1 MISPHLDVFAVI
13 IFLGVIQAIF
23 LALQYLLGQ
32 PRLEPSNRFL
42 AFNLIANAATLLE
55 IFLCYS
61 GYIIYAL
68 HYYDTSEPFNFV
80 YAPLLWLYLKTYLE
94 QQPPK
99 KWYLHFIPFGLYVL
113 YFGFFLIQSAT
124 YKYNAF
130 LYAYHPQLPTLHSTT
145 IWTTDPLG
153 IKAHINF
160 VSILF
165 NGVYYY
171 FIIRFIRQ
179 YSKQHQFSFFK
190 ALPNKRLR
198 WVRAFLLLSALGYI
212 HWVYRTFFVIRDLQD
227 YTSAS
232 LSALVIYYV
241 GFMMIQHPDIFR
253 KRAQKQSTKYAKSSL
268 SKEEKEAILEQLT
281 QLMQTEKLY
290 RDNLISLPLLAK
302 KMAVSNHS
310 ISQVLNEQLQKNFF
324 GFLADYRINEAK
336 EILSNPQSKDL
347 TIEEIAA
354 SVGYNSKSAFNNAFK
369 KITGLTPS
377 AYRKTSAKTDS

>member
-1 MISPHLDVFAVI
+1 MISPRLDIFAIV
-13 IFLGVIQAIF
+13 IFLGVIQAVF

-42 AFNLIANAATLLE
+42 AFNLIANASTLLE

-61 GYIIYAL
+61 GYIIYSL
-68 HYYDTSEPFNFV
+68 HYYDVSEPFNFV
-80 YAPLLWLYLKTYLE
+80 YAPLLWLYLRTYLE
-94 QQPPK
+94 QQTPR
-99 KWYLHFIPFGLYVL
+99 KWYVHFIPFGLYTL
-113 YFGFFLIQSAT
+113 YFGFFFIQSSA

-130 LYAYHPQLPTLHSTT
+130 LYAYHPNLPTVPSTT

-171 FIIRFIRQ
+171 LIVRFIRQ
-179 YSKQHQFSFFK
+179 YSKKHQLSFFK
-190 ALPNKRLR
+190 ALPNKHLR
-198 WVRAFLLLSALGYI
+198 WARTLLVLSAVSYL
-212 HWVYRTFFVIRDLQD
+212 HWVYRTFFVLRDLQD
-227 YTSAS
+227 YTSA
-232 LSALVIYYV
+232 ALTALMIYYV

-253 KRAQKQSTKYAKSSL
+253 KRTKKKTAKYAKSSL
-268 SKEEKEAILEQLT
+268 SEQEKAAILAQLT
-281 QLMQTEKLY
+281 ELMQTEKLY
-290 RDNLISLPLLAK
+290 LDNLISLPTLAK
-302 KMAVSNHS
+302 KMAVPTHS

-336 EILSNPQSKDL
+336 GILSNPALKEL
-347 TIEEIAA
+347 TIEDIATR
-354 SVGYNSKSAFNNAFK
+354 VGYNSKSAFNNAFK

-377 AYRKTSAKTDS
+377 AYRKEYC